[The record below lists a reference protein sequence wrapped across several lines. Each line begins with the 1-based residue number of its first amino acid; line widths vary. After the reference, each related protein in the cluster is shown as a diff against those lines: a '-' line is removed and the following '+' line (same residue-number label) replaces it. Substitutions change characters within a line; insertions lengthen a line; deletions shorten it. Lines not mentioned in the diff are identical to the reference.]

1 MNLTPTESER
11 LTVFAAAEFARRN
24 LAAGVPLSHPE
35 AVALITDEMMF
46 AARRDMPY
54 EEIVD
59 MACHLLTSE
68 DVAPGVA
75 SMIPWLSLEG
85 AFAEGTKVLLVFQ
98 PITPESGEVIPGEVI
113 PGDGDIALNVGRPVV
128 EIEVRNTGDRD
139 IQVRSHAHFFEVNRA
154 LLFDR
159 ATAFGLHLD
168 TPSGVGARFEP
179 GIAKVVRL
187 VPFGGARRVFGF
199 GGLTN
204 GVLDDAAVRDAALVL
219 ARARG
224 YLGVSTKEDS

>member
-24 LAAGVPLSHPE
+24 LAANVLLSHPE

-59 MACHLLTSE
+59 MACHLLTSD
-68 DVAPGVA
+68 DVAPGVPA
-75 SMIPWLSLEG
+75 MIPWLSLEG
-85 AFAEGTKVLLVFQ
+85 AFAEGTKVLVIFQ
-98 PITPESGEVIPGEVI
+98 PITPAPGHITPGEVI
-113 PGDGDIALNVGRPVV
+113 PGDGDIALNVGRNVV
-128 EIEVRNTGDRD
+128 ELKVRNTGDRD

-159 ATAFGLHLD
+159 PRAFGFHLD

-179 GIAKVVRL
+179 GVAKVVRL
-187 VPFGGARRVFGF
+187 VPFGGARRLSGF

-204 GVLDDAAVRDAALVL
+204 GVLDDPGVRAAALDL

-224 YLGVSTKEDS
+224 YLGA

>member
-11 LTVFAAAEFARRN
+11 LTIFAAAEFARRN
-24 LAAGVPLSHPE
+24 LSAGVPLSHPE

-54 EEIVD
+54 DEIID
-59 MACHLLTSE
+59 KASRLLTSD
-68 DVAPGVA
+68 DVAPGVP

-85 AFAEGTKVLLVFQ
+85 AFPEGTKVLVVFQ
-98 PITPESGEVIPGEVI
+98 PIAPSPDDLIPGEVI
-113 PGDGDIALNVGRPVV
+113 PGEGEITLNADRPVV
-128 EIEVRNTGDRD
+128 ELEVLNTGDRD

-154 LLFDR
+154 LQFDR
-159 ATAFGLHLD
+159 ARAFGLHLD

-179 GIAKVVRL
+179 GITKVVRL
-187 VPFGGARRVFGF
+187 VPFGGNRRISGF

-204 GVLDDAAVRDAALVL
+204 GSIDDPRVRDAAIAL

-224 YLGVSTKEDS
+224 YLGA

>member
-1 MNLTPTESER
+1 MTLPPTESER
-11 LTVFAAAEFARRN
+11 LTIFAAAEFARRH
-24 LAAGVPLSHPE
+24 LAAGVRLSHPE

-54 EEIVD
+54 DEIVD
-59 MACHLLTSE
+59 MACRLLTSE

-75 SMIPWLSLEG
+75 AMIPWLSLEG
-85 AFAEGTKVLLVFQ
+85 AFSEGTKVLVVFQ
-98 PITPESGEVIPGEVI
+98 PIAPGPDDVIPGEVI
-113 PGDGDIALNVGRPVV
+113 PGDGDITLNAERPVV
-128 EIEVRNTGDRD
+128 ELEVRNTGDRD

-159 ATAFGLHLD
+159 ARTFGLHLD

-179 GIAKVVRL
+179 GVTKVVSL
-187 VPFGGARRVFGF
+187 VPFGGNRRLSGF
-199 GGLTN
+199 GGLAN
-204 GVLDDAAVRDAALVL
+204 GSLDDPGVRDAAIAL

-224 YLGVSTKEDS
+224 YLGA